1 MNARFPLNLVSEEH
15 RAALT
20 SRELTALDRALDMAA
35 RDPKFGYVLC
45 VALESMTAQR
55 IAKRNFTKELT

>member
-1 MNARFPLNLVSEEH
+1 MEQ

-20 SRELTALDRALDMAA
+20 SRELATLDKALDMAA